1 MEQSRQTIKDVC
13 LRLLARREHSQKELL
28 TKLKQRGLDIEQ
40 AKIVIDELAQENW
53 QSNDRFSESFARQR
67 IRKGYGPVRIC
78 YELQQKGAAALDLD
92 KLLDD
97 MAMTWLD
104 VIEQVYLNKY
114 PQSTSITLADWSK
127 RYRFLQ
133 QRGFS
138 ADLIKQL
145 SQHLKIKIE
154 R

>member
-1 MEQSRQTIKDVC
+1 VEQSRQSIKAVC

-28 TKLKQRGLDIEQ
+28 TKLKQRGLDTEH
-40 AKIVIDELAQENW
+40 AKTVIDELAQESW
-53 QSNDRFSESFARQR
+53 QSDDRFAESFARQR
-67 IRKGYGPVRIC
+67 ILKGYGPVRID
-78 YELQQKGAAALDLD
+78 YELQQKGVLAPDLD

-104 VIEQVYLNKY
+104 VIEQVYRHKY
-114 PQSTSITLADWSK
+114 PQSTPITWTDWS
-127 RYRFLQ
+127 RRQRFLQ

>member
-1 MEQSRQTIKDVC
+1 VDQSRQTIKDVC

-28 TKLKQRGLDIEQ
+28 TKLKQRGLDTEQ

-53 QSNDRFSESFARQR
+53 QSNDRFAESFARQR
-67 IRKGYGPVRIC
+67 IGKGYGPVRIC

-97 MAMTWLD
+97 MGMTWLD

-114 PQSTSITLADWSK
+114 PPSTPITLADWSK
-127 RYRFLQ
+127 RHRFLQ

>member
-1 MEQSRQTIKDVC
+1 VEQSRQSIKAVC

-28 TKLKQRGLDIEQ
+28 TKLKQRGLDTEH
-40 AKIVIDELAQENW
+40 AKTVIDELAQESW
-53 QSNDRFSESFARQR
+53 QSDDRFAESFARQR
-67 IRKGYGPVRIC
+67 ILKGYGPLRID
-78 YELQQKGAAALDLD
+78 YELQQKGVLAPDLD

-104 VIEQVYLNKY
+104 VIEQVYRHKY
-114 PQSTSITLADWSK
+114 PQPTPITWTDWS
-127 RYRFLQ
+127 RRQRFLQ